1 MEREIEKLIE
11 TLKRMTDDK
20 SRTGAITGSLAGKSI
35 KDQKEFQKQLEAT
48 IETMKAKKK
57 LDDEEIKN
65 LKDINKEFDKAEES
79 VADFSGALDRAS
91 GMAGPFVKTMFKL
104 GDGAASASNDLAG
117 LAEMFKGFGL
127 AGDVVNA
134 LAESL
139 DYNVNVFRELSQ
151 VGASFGKSLI
161 GMREMAHS
169 AMLPLGEFAG
179 LVADNALALSSLFGT
194 TEQGVK
200 NIAQFSLAVRDKAL
214 QDGLYNLGITT
225 EELNEY
231 MGTYLERQRFAEVK
245 ETLTA
250 QQVADRTTRYA
261 KQLDL
266 LAKVTGI
273 QRKQIDDAVKQ
284 QQKDALL
291 QKALTGLTEKQKTEA
306 NLFLGALENMNPALA
321 ANAKM
326 MMESGVPFDEM
337 GEQLMGLNPELAD
350 LFLNFKGLIRSGKS
364 SADVL
369 AMMAPHA
376 QNFIGEMDQIVLRQF
391 PELAD
396 AMQYLATQNMKVG
409 DGMDEQA
416 RKAKELTDAMMPFN
430 EEMRRLKVQFATLGT
445 EFLKGLTP
453 AIIEFK
459 DFIVND
465 LKGYVEKIVELI
477 KGFSPANFG
486 KALMAA
492 LAGALIFDF
501 AKQVSIV
508 AMGTAI
514 GIGKGGKMVSG
525 MFKGKPG
532 KGGAFGSIARG
543 GIGRT
548 VGVAGVGMNAL
559 SAYSSLSDDDK
570 SNNGSGIGTIA
581 GTAIGGLLG
590 LLGGPAGVM
599 LGASLGGM
607 AGGALGNFMQNGF
620 NRGTMGTGAL
630 FQDFGRGTPA
640 MLHGMEAVV
649 TPSQLRDIID
659 SNKFSRNPAPYDPG
673 KDFGDYITKMPHII
687 KDGMEDLIKKMP
699 GGGDDNLVLAINNL
713 NKTLNTNNMIAS
725 MIERNTK
732 STNTNLANMGSIIGG

>member
-20 SRTGAITGSLAGKSI
+20 SRSGAISGSLAGKSI
-35 KDQKEFQKQLEAT
+35 KDQKEFQKQLEKT
-48 IETMKAKKK
+48 IESMKKKKK
-57 LDDEEIKN
+57 LDEDEIKN

-79 VADFSGALDRAS
+79 VAEFSDSLDKAS
-91 GMAGPFVKTMFKL
+91 SFAGPFVKTMFKL
-104 GDGAASASNDLAG
+104 GDGAASAANDMSQVAG
-117 LAEMFKGFGL
+117 MFSKFGL
-127 AGDVVNA
+127 AGDVVQA
-134 LAESL
+134 LAGSL

-169 AMLPLGEFAG
+169 AMLPLGEFGG

-194 TEQGVK
+194 TEQGIK

-214 QDGLYNLGITT
+214 ADGLFNLGITT

-250 QQVADRTTRYA
+250 QQVADRTTKYA

-273 QRKQIDDAVKQ
+273 QRKQIDEAVKQ

-291 QKALTGLTEKQKTEA
+291 QKALTGLTEQQKTEA

-321 ANAKM
+321 ANAKL
-326 MMESGVPFDEM
+326 MMESGVPFDEL
-337 GEQLMGLNPELAD
+337 GEQIMGLNPELAD
-350 LFLNFKGLIRSGKS
+350 LFLNFKDLIKNGKS

-369 AMMAPHA
+369 AMMKPHA

-396 AMQYLATQNMKVG
+396 AMQYLATQQMNVG
-409 DGMDEQA
+409 DGMDEQT
-416 RKAKELTDAMMPFN
+416 RKAKELAETMMPFN
-430 EEMRRLKVQFATLGT
+430 EEMRRLKTAFAEIQTQFLS
-445 EFLKGLTP
+445 GLTP
-453 AIIEFK
+453 AITTFTEFITG
-459 DFIVND
+459 DF
-465 LKGYVEKIVELI
+465 KGYVEKIVEMI

-514 GIGKGGKMVSG
+514 GMGKSGVMGRLGKAG
-525 MFKGKPG
+525 LK
-532 KGGAFGSIARG
+532 
-543 GIGRT
+543 
-548 VGVAGVGMNAL
+548 VGVAGAGLYGAHASGEYAAQADTHAKKGMGIAGAAASGAL
-559 SAYSSLSDDDK
+559 I
-570 SNNGSGIGTIA
+570 GSVIPGL
-581 GTAIGGLLG
+581 GTAIGAAIGAGLG
-590 LLGGPAGVM
+590 LAY
-599 LGASLGGM
+599 GAYKGYNDDAVDAKSFFRQGS
-607 AGGALGNFMQNGF
+607 
-620 NRGTMGTGAL
+620 MG
-630 FQDFGRGTPA
+630 FQDFGSGTPA
-640 MLHGMEAVV
+640 MLHGSEAVV
-649 TPSQLRDIID
+649 PENTLMGGVIKALEKLSITPGANSPATVIGGNDATMQELID
-659 SNKFSRNPAPYDPG
+659 SNKR
-673 KDFGDYITKMPHII
+673 
-687 KDGMEDLIKKMP
+687 ME
-699 GGGDDNLVLAINNL
+699 NA
-713 NKTLNTNNMIAS
+713 LNTLVRIGS
-725 MIERNTK
+725 MTEKNTK
-732 STNTNLANMGSIIGG
+732 NMNNNLANVSGTLV

>member
-20 SRTGAITGSLAGKSI
+20 SRTGAITGSLAGKST

-48 IETMKAKKK
+48 IKTMKAKKK

-65 LKDINKEFDKAEES
+65 LKDINQEFDKAEES

-104 GDGAASASNDLAG
+104 GDGAAGATNEIAELAG
-117 LAEMFKGFGL
+117 MFKGFGL

-134 LAESL
+134 LAVSL

-214 QDGLYNLGITT
+214 GDGLYNLGITT

-231 MGTYLERQRFAEVK
+231 MGTYLERQRFAEVR

-273 QRKQIDDAVKQ
+273 QRKQIDDQVKA

-306 NLFLGALENMNPALA
+306 NLFLGALEQMSPSMA

-350 LFLNFKGLIRSGKS
+350 LFLNFKDLIRSGKS

-376 QNFIGEMDQIVLRQF
+376 KGFLGEMDQIVLRQF
-391 PELAD
+391 PELAN
-396 AMQYLATQNMKVG
+396 AMQYLATMNMDVG
-409 DGMDEQA
+409 KAEDEQK
-416 RKAKELTDAMMPFN
+416 RKTEELTKALLPFN

-453 AIIEFK
+453 AIIQFK

-465 LKGYVEKIVELI
+465 LKGYVEKIVEMI
-477 KGFSPANFG
+477 KGFSPEKFG
-486 KALMAA
+486 KALMYA

-508 AMGTAI
+508 ALGTAA
-514 GIGKGGKMVSG
+514 GMRGLGFGKGSTL
-525 MFKGKPG
+525 G
-532 KGGAFGSIARG
+532 KGLGGAAKIAGGAGLAYTAGEIGANADTHLVKGASVAGSAAAGALAGSI
-543 GIGRT
+543 
-548 VGVAGVGMNAL
+548 VP
-559 SAYSSLSDDDK
+559 
-570 SNNGSGIGTIA
+570 GIGT
-581 GTAIGGLLG
+581 TIG
-590 LLGGPAGVM
+590 AV
-599 LGASLGGM
+599 LGAAYGFYKSYGKD
-607 AGGALGNFMQNGF
+607 ATKAVSNFDT
-620 NRGTMGTGAL
+620 GTMGTGAL

-649 TPSQLRDIID
+649 TPDQMRNIFNSDRLSRGPHLSKNDRGLED
-659 SNKFSRNPAPYDPG
+659 SMLKPFN
-673 KDFGDYITKMPHII
+673 II
-687 KDGMEDLIKKMP
+687 KDGFMDLKDKITGP
-699 GGGDDNLVLAINNL
+699 GDDQLILAINNL